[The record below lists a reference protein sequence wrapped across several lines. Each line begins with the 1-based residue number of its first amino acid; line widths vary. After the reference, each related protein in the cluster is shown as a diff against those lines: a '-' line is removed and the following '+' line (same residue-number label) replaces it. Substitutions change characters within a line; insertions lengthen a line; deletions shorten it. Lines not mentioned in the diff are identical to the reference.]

1 MAPRSLVMDLLEGA
15 SLGDIDDTLP
25 PHVAIRYLDYCL
37 DALGAAHDAGI
48 VHRDIKPDNI
58 LLTLQGNIK
67 LLDVG
72 IATLREHIA
81 GITVVTKEG
90 YVMGTPGYMAPEQA
104 RGHWDQVDRQSDI
117 WALGAT
123 FSSCCRERQFTPPR
137 PPTRP
142 SGSPWWWRPDR

>member
-1 MAPRSLVMDLLEGA
+1 MDLLEGA
-15 SLGDIDDTLP
+15 SLGDIDETLP

-90 YVMGTPGYMAPEQA
+90 YVMGTPGYMAPEQM
-104 RGHWDQVDRQSDI
+104 QSSRTLKGKTTDI
-117 WALGAT
+117 FENEQCGFFWIFA
-123 FSSCCRERQFTPPR
+123 
-137 PPTRP
+137 
-142 SGSPWWWRPDR
+142 